1 MALKAVVTDL
11 SEVDESLHEHYTEKD
26 GSFYLSLDDFGK
38 HPGAITLKTTLNK
51 VNKDKD
57 TLAAKVSELEGKV
70 ENLPEDFDPDEWAR
84 LKAGEDGK
92 PDEAMQALK
101 DQHARAIEAL
111 KNKHKTELDTV
122 TGQLNERDGYI
133 DTTERAAALRKA
145 IKEVGI
151 DPDFE
156 DAVEAML
163 SSSIKVGRADDGKR
177 STFVE
182 TDLGEVDVSTYV
194 SDWAKTKGQKF
205 LGKPGAMDARGN
217 NGQRAGAR
225 TITRAEFEK
234 MTPQQKADVDFS
246 KVSLVD

>member
-1 MALKAVVTDL
+1 VALKAVVTDL

-38 HPGAITLKTTLNK
+38 HPGAVTLKSTLNK

-70 ENLPEDFDPDEWAR
+70 EGLPEDFDADEWAR
-84 LKAGEDGK
+84 LKAGDGGK

-101 DQHARAIEAL
+101 DQHTRAIEAL
-111 KNKHKTELDTV
+111 KNKHKTELDAV

-133 DTTERAAALRKA
+133 DTTERATALRKA

-163 SSSIKVGRADDGKR
+163 SSSIKVNRADDGKR

-182 TDLGEVDVSTYV
+182 TDLGEVDVSNYV

-205 LGKPGAMDARGN
+205 LGKASGPDPKGN
-217 NGQRAGAR
+217 NGRTGSR
-225 TITRAEFEK
+225 TITRADFEK